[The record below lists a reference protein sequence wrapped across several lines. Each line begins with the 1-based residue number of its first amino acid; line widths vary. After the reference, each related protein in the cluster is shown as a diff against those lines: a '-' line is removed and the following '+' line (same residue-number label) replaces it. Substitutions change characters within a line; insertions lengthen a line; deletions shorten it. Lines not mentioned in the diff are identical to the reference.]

1 MNELTKRAIS
11 SIFLL
16 ILIFISLINIQIL
29 FLSLCIIYFQIIF
42 EFNRILKKIIHNN
55 KLKIYLILLLILIY
69 TFFIILKIFTI
80 LYGNNI
86 ENQITLLIIFLI
98 CVTTD
103 LGGYFFGKLFKGPK
117 LTKISPS
124 KTYSGMIGSY
134 FLSLLTIFLFFK
146 NNLSIE
152 IIFFITILISSISQ
166 IGDIFISY
174 LKRKAKMKDTG
185 KFLPGHGGLL
195 DRIDGIYFALPFGW
209 LILNL

>member
-42 EFNRILKKIIHNN
+42 EFNRILKKIILNN
-55 KLKIYLILLLILIY
+55 KLNLYLILILILIY
-69 TFFIILKIFTI
+69 TFFIILKIFTT

-117 LTKISPS
+117 LTIISPN

-134 FLSLLTIFLFFK
+134 VLSLVTIFLFFK

-152 IIFFITILISSISQ
+152 IIIFITIVISSISQ

-195 DRIDGIYFALPFGW
+195 DRIDGIYFALPFGL

>member
-16 ILIFISLINIQIL
+16 IFIFMSLINIQIL

-42 EFNRILKKIIHNN
+42 EFNRILKKIILIN
-55 KLKIYLILLLILIY
+55 KLKLYLILILILIY

-86 ENQITLLIIFLI
+86 ENKITLLIIFLI

-117 LTKISPS
+117 LTKISPN

-134 FLSLLTIFLFFK
+134 VLSLVTIFLFFK

-152 IIFFITILISSISQ
+152 MIIFITIVVSSFSQ

-195 DRIDGIYFALPFGW
+195 DRIDGIYFALPLGW

>member
-1 MNELTKRAIS
+1 MFNEFEKRLFSSAILIPITFFFIIQGSFLFIIFLS

-16 ILIFISLINIQIL
+16 TSYEWFKMI
-29 FLSLCIIYFQIIF
+29 
-42 EFNRILKKIIHNN
+42 KKNN
-55 KLKIYLILLLILIY
+55 LLKILGITFLLFSFYAAFKFREDNNFKDFL
-69 TFFIILKIFTI
+69 FIITICIF
-80 LYGNNI
+80 
-86 ENQITLLIIFLI
+86 
-98 CVTTD
+98 TD
-103 LGGYFFGKLFKGPK
+103 LGGYIFGKLFKGPK
-117 LTKISPS
+117 LTIISPN

-134 FLSLLTIFLFFK
+134 VLSLVTIFLFFK

-152 IIFFITILISSISQ
+152 IIIFITIVVSSFSQ

>member
-42 EFNRILKKIIHNN
+42 EFNRILKKIILNN
-55 KLKIYLILLLILIY
+55 KLNLYLILILILIY

-117 LTKISPS
+117 LTIISPN

-134 FLSLLTIFLFFK
+134 LLSLVTIFIFFK

-152 IIFFITILISSISQ
+152 IIIFITIVISSISQ

-195 DRIDGIYFALPFGW
+195 DRIDGIYFALPFGL

>member
-42 EFNRILKKIIHNN
+42 EFNRILKKIILNN
-55 KLKIYLILLLILIY
+55 KLNLYLILILILIY

-86 ENQITLLIIFLI
+86 ENKITLLIIFLI

-117 LTKISPS
+117 LTIISPN

-134 FLSLLTIFLFFK
+134 LLSLVTIFIFFK

-152 IIFFITILISSISQ
+152 IIIFITIVISSISQ

-195 DRIDGIYFALPFGW
+195 DRIDGIYFALPFGL

>member
-42 EFNRILKKIIHNN
+42 EFNRILKKIILNN
-55 KLKIYLILLLILIY
+55 KLNLYLILILILIY
-69 TFFIILKIFTI
+69 TFFIILKIFTT

-117 LTKISPS
+117 LTIISPN

-134 FLSLLTIFLFFK
+134 LLSLVTIFIFFK

-152 IIFFITILISSISQ
+152 IIIFITIVISSISQ

-195 DRIDGIYFALPFGW
+195 DRIDGIYFALPFGL

>member
-152 IIFFITILISSISQ
+152 IIIFITILISSISQ

>member
-1 MNELTKRAIS
+1 MEPVLFRLEPNKY
-11 SIFLL
+11 
-16 ILIFISLINIQIL
+16 ISL
-29 FLSLCIIYFQIIF
+29 FLGIMD
-42 EFNRILKKIIHNN
+42 
-55 KLKIYLILLLILIY
+55 
-69 TFFIILKIFTI
+69 TI
-80 LYGNNI
+80 LH
-86 ENQITLLIIFLI
+86 EN
-98 CVTTD
+98 
-103 LGGYFFGKLFKGPK
+103 
-117 LTKISPS
+117 
-124 KTYSGMIGSY
+124 YSGMIGYY

-152 IIFFITILISSISQ
+152 IIIFITILISSISQ

>member
-1 MNELTKRAIS
+1 MKELTKRAIS

-152 IIFFITILISSISQ
+152 IIIFITILISSISQ